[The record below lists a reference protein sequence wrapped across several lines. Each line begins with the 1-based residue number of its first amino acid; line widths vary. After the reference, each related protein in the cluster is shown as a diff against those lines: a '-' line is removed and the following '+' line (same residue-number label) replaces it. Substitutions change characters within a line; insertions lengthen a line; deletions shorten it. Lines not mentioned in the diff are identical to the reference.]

1 MNQMELPKEELDRM
15 MFFEEARKRAEA
27 DHKANP
33 TDAQVHP
40 PTERDPERAIEHH
53 GRVSHAARA
62 HPERPRPQIYPPDR
76 PPLT

>member
-1 MNQMELPKEELDRM
+1 MVTMNQMELPKEALDHM

-62 HPERPRPQIYPPDR
+62 HPERPRPQIYPP
-76 PPLT
+76 